1 MIVTVLS
8 VLGAVGVGAWIFW
21 LASRGTRLRPVSAPM
36 LNYAPPQQDMKSRVD
51 QIRGYIRAANGASTP
66 IEGLTNAGSARAL
79 LADAEATYGDGL
91 RSACDPDR
99 LRELI
104 QKVSDR
110 YARAL
115 GPVS

>member
-1 MIVTVLS
+1 MIITVLS
-8 VLGAVGVGAWIFW
+8 VLSAVGVGAWIFW
-21 LASRGTRLRPVSAPM
+21 LAGRTGLAPGPM
-36 LNYAPPQQDMKSRVD
+36 TSYASHPQQDLKARVD
-51 QIRGYIRAANGASTP
+51 QIRSYIRAANDASTP

-91 RSACDPDR
+91 RQACNPDK

-104 QKVSDR
+104 QKVSNR
-110 YARAL
+110 YSRAL